1 MINFQYFYT
10 NFTVNDLI
18 VNCNLC
24 FFSEIYLALKCLR
37 SLYID
42 NQWRGGKSLVPP
54 SLHPQPHAIII
65 TVYCSCTNLYL
76 MSKLLTEIEFFQ
88 KYYFLVKL
96 LKKFKFY
103 YYKVDKILM
112 IEVKTFVCWILGSEI
127 PWGW

>member
-54 SLHPQPHAIII
+54 PP
-65 TVYCSCTNLYL
+65 CTPTTRHHHYGLLFLYKFVI
-76 MSKLLTEIEFFQ
+76 MSKLLTEIGFFQ